1 MSTAPLP
8 HYWPQFSEKTP
19 PEVQE
24 SVRMLYTTVQ
34 QHETA
39 FAALKSQLTAVQTA
53 QKGATATTSATAT
66 PTTSSSATTAAV
78 LGTVNNQTGTAYE
91 VQDVDYGGI
100 VTFSNQNPVA
110 VVLNSAVR
118 QYWFAAVENLG
129 AGVVTLTP
137 QQGTVNGFANIGLT
151 TNMGAWLFFD
161 GVNWWAMTVPTQ
173 PASIAATPKMYL
185 TAYNSANGQFSEA
198 QPSFS
203 DLQGVADP
211 SQVPSLPESKITGLT
226 ADLASKAPTA
236 SPVFTGPVTQPTAAV
251 LTSPTTTTS
260 ATAGSASAL
269 PATPAGYLVMSLGG
283 VNVKVPYFAT

>member
-19 PEVQE
+19 PEMQQ

-39 FAALKSQLTAVQTA
+39 FAALKNQLTAVQTA

-66 PTTSSSATTAAV
+66 PTASSSAATAAV

-137 QQGTVNGFANIGLT
+137 QQGTVNGVASIGLSA
-151 TNMGAWLFFD
+151 NMGAWLFFD
-161 GVNWWAMTVPTQ
+161 GVNWWAMTIPAQ
-173 PASIAATPKMYL
+173 PITITANPKIYL
-185 TAYNSANGQFSEA
+185 TGYNSTTGLFTEA
-198 QPSFS
+198 QPAFT
-203 DLQGVADP
+203 DLQGMAAP
-211 SQVPSLPESKITGLT
+211 SQVPALSALTGNLAVNQLPAVGVSGTVKLAALT
-226 ADLASKAPTA
+226 ATGTQGSLTFQNGLITA
-236 SPVFTGPVTQPTAAV
+236 FTN
-251 LTSPTTTTS
+251 
-260 ATAGSASAL
+260 AT
-269 PATPAGYLVMSLGG
+269 
-283 VNVKVPYFAT
+283 